1 MTKNSPEAMQEVVE
15 KLLFDLK
22 QYQDCSDW
30 ECEECPCFLT
40 EIVED
45 PRYGRHNCGW
55 LLLKSAT
62 SKIMRR

>member
-1 MTKNSPEAMQEVVE
+1 MTKNTTEAMQEVV
-15 KLLFDLK
+15 KNLLVALEQIK
-22 QYQDCSDW
+22 DCSELD
-30 ECEECPCFLT
+30 CDSCPLLLNVI
-40 EIVED
+40 EED